1 MQNPRQQN
9 ELRSTGPQDRSTRVC
24 SQPRPKYRLETI
36 IALQRALQN
45 GIPDVQE
52 QQNEDSVNNRRVE
65 PISDRKNSVA
75 RRFVRHLLTSL
86 EHVVSAALQRRRSC
100 ARFRNSIAGLP

>member
-9 ELRSTGPQDRSTRVC
+9 ELRSTGPQDRSSRV
-24 SQPRPKYRLETI
+24 SYQPRPKYQLETI

-52 QQNEDSVNNRRVE
+52 EQNEDSVKNRRVE
-65 PISDRKNSVA
+65 PISDRKDSVA
-75 RRFVRHLLTSL
+75 RRFVRRLLTSL
-86 EHVVSAALQRRRSC
+86 AHVVSATLQRRRSC
-100 ARFRNSIAGLP
+100 ARVRKSIVGLP